1 MHGKSTIRWQGLA
14 AGLGLMASVVAAA
27 GCGKGEAGAA
37 AAEVT
42 MPAIEIGRE
51 NVVTVA
57 TGDISVG
64 PLISGELR
72 AQREANVRAE
82 IGGSVLSVSAEE
94 GQAIKQGALLA
105 RIESRTQED
114 AYGSAQS
121 MVHSAEEALALAER
135 ELARTERLVKA
146 GALAERD
153 LEAARN
159 TATSARAQ
167 RDDAKTR
174 AVSAQKSLADA
185 TVRSPIAGLVAH
197 KKVNAGD
204 VVSPGTELYTI
215 IDPSSMRLE
224 ASVSSEQLGDV
235 HVGAPVTFD
244 VRGYPGQHFEGRV
257 ERLGAVA
264 DPVTR
269 QVPIFVTIP
278 NTGGR
283 LLSGLFAE
291 GRVLREARR
300 ALVVPVTAVNLRG
313 DPWVLRVRD
322 GKAERVTVTIGLH
335 DEQTE
340 RVELLSGVK
349 EGDVLLLGAAQG
361 MTPGTP
367 VRFRERQAAE
377 E

>member
-1 MHGKSTIRWQGLA
+1 MHGKSTIRWKGLA
-14 AGLGLMASVVAAA
+14 AGMGLMAVVVAAT

-37 AAEVT
+37 AAEVAT
-42 MPAIEIGRE
+42 PAIEIGRE
-51 NVVTVA
+51 NIVTVA

-82 IGGSVLSVSAEE
+82 IGGAVLSVSAEE

-114 AYGSAQS
+114 AYRSAQS
-121 MVHSAEEALALAER
+121 MVHSAEEGLALAER

-153 LEAARN
+153 LESARN
-159 TATSARAQ
+159 AATSLRAQ
-167 RDDAKTR
+167 RDDARAR
-174 AVSAQKSLADA
+174 AVSAQKSLDDA
-185 TVRSPIAGLVAH
+185 TVRSPISGLVAR
-197 KKVNAGD
+197 KKVNGGD

-244 VRGYPGQHFEGRV
+244 VRGYPGQHFEGKV
-257 ERLGAVA
+257 ERIGAMA

-322 GKAERVTVTIGLH
+322 GKAERVPVTIGLH

-361 MTPGTP
+361 MTPGTL

>member
-1 MHGKSTIRWQGLA
+1 MHGMWTIRWQGLA
-14 AGLGLMASVVAAA
+14 AGLGLMVSVAAAA
-27 GCGKGEAGAA
+27 GCGKGDAGAA
-37 AAEVT
+37 AAEVAT
-42 MPAIEIGRE
+42 PAIEIGRE

-72 AQREANVRAE
+72 AQREATVRAE
-82 IGGSVLSVSAEE
+82 LGGSVLSVSAEE
-94 GQAIKQGALLA
+94 GQPIRQGALLA
-105 RIESRTQED
+105 RIDSRTQQD
-114 AYGSAQS
+114 AYQSAQS

-153 LEAARN
+153 LESAKN
-159 TATSARAQ
+159 TATSLRAQ

-174 AVSAQKSLADA
+174 AVSAQKSLDDA
-185 TVRSPIAGLVAH
+185 TVHAPISGLVAR
-197 KKVNAGD
+197 KRVNAGD
-204 VVSPGTELYTI
+204 VVSLGTELYTI

-235 HVGAPVTFD
+235 HIGAPVTFD
-244 VRGYPGQHFEGRV
+244 VRGYPGQHFEGKV

-278 NTGGR
+278 NAGGR

-322 GKAERVTVTIGLH
+322 GKAERVAVTIGLH

>member
-1 MHGKSTIRWQGLA
+1 MHGMWTIRWQGLA
-14 AGLGLMASVVAAA
+14 AGLGLMVSVAAAA
-27 GCGKGEAGAA
+27 GCGRGDAGAA
-37 AAEVT
+37 AAEVAT
-42 MPAIEIGRE
+42 PAIEIGRE

-72 AQREANVRAE
+72 AQREATVRAE
-82 IGGSVLSVSAEE
+82 LGGSVLSVSAEE
-94 GQAIKQGALLA
+94 GQPIKQGALLA
-105 RIESRTQED
+105 RIDSRTQQD
-114 AYGSAQS
+114 AYQSAQS

-153 LEAARN
+153 LESAKN
-159 TATSARAQ
+159 TATSLRAQ

-174 AVSAQKSLADA
+174 AVSAQKSLDDA
-185 TVRSPIAGLVAH
+185 TVHAPISGLVAR
-197 KKVNAGD
+197 KRVNAGD
-204 VVSPGTELYTI
+204 VVSLGTELYTI

-235 HVGAPVTFD
+235 HIGAPVTFD
-244 VRGYPGQHFEGRV
+244 VRGYPGQHFEGKV

-278 NTGGR
+278 NAGGR

-322 GKAERVTVTIGLH
+322 GKAERVAVTIGLH

>member
-1 MHGKSTIRWQGLA
+1 MHGKWTIGWRGLV
-14 AGLGLMASVVAAA
+14 AGLGVMVSVAAAA
-27 GCGKGEAGAA
+27 GCGKGDAGAA
-37 AAEVT
+37 AAEVET
-42 MPAIEIGRE
+42 PAIEIGRE
-51 NVVTVA
+51 NVVTVS

-72 AQREANVRAE
+72 AQREATVRAE
-82 IGGSVLSVSAEE
+82 IGGAVLSVFAEE
-94 GQAIKQGALLA
+94 GQPVKQGALLA

-114 AYGSAQS
+114 AYRSAQS

-135 ELARTERLVKA
+135 EQARTERLVKA

-153 LEAARN
+153 LESARN
-159 TATSARAQ
+159 AATSLRAQ
-167 RDDAKTR
+167 RDDARAR
-174 AVSAQKSLADA
+174 AVSAQKSLDDA
-185 TVRSPIAGLVAH
+185 TVRSPITGLVAR
-197 KKVNAGD
+197 KKVNGGD

-235 HVGAPVTFD
+235 HVGAPVTFE
-244 VRGYPGQHFEGRV
+244 VRGYPGQHFEGKV
-257 ERLGAVA
+257 ERLGAMA

-291 GRVLREARR
+291 GRVLREARK
-300 ALVVPVTAVNLRG
+300 ALVVPVTAVNMRG
-313 DPWVLRVRD
+313 EPWVLRVRD
-322 GKAERVTVTIGLH
+322 GKAERVAVTIGLH

-340 RVELLSGVK
+340 RVELLSGVR